1 MMRILFCKGV
11 PGAMTKMAGL
21 VSEQKADVNREIT
34 KIMCKMVQAV
44 EGINGSY
51 PYAMKKRKFC
61 S

>member
-1 MMRILFCKGV
+1 
-11 PGAMTKMAGL
+11 MTKMAGL